1 MTVFSQTKRW
11 LPIAI
16 FVMLLL
22 TLALAPR
29 QSPERGGSTYSRDPD
44 GYGAWYAYMEDRGTP
59 VQRWRKSPS
68 DWEDYALA
76 QSQKITLIQI
86 HSAPRGIGATAWLKN
101 AKSTLV
107 SIGID
112 SSATIAPFRTS
123 HSTPSGTVQIETR
136 RRFPWSDLDPENSAP
151 LLSDEF
157 GVIVW
162 KRSVESGG
170 GENLIVINSPH
181 FAANAYQDF
190 PGNYEFLAQ
199 LVTQTEGEVWV
210 DEYLHGYRDEVISS
224 AEKVP
229 LSLMTWETYLRQS
242 PLFLLLVQGG
252 VIVFL
257 LFIAQNQRF
266 GSPSLLNPP
275 SIDNTIAYIG
285 ALAGV
290 LRQANSSTFV
300 WETLAKAER
309 IYLQNQLGLGK
320 GTIERSDLERV
331 WTEQTGRSSEE
342 LQLFFSPPTQ
352 GSETALSEWLIH
364 SIKIR
369 QQFAEK
375 NKTTSMQ

>member
-1 MTVFSQTKRW
+1 MTVFSHTKRW
-11 LPIAI
+11 LPIVI

-44 GYGAWYAYMEDRGTP
+44 GYGAWYAYMQDRGTP
-59 VQRWRKSPS
+59 VQRWRKSPYE
-68 DWEDYALA
+68 WENYALA

-86 HSAPRGIGATAWLKN
+86 HSTPRDVGATAWLKN
-101 AKSTLV
+101 PKSTLI
-107 SIGID
+107 SIGIN
-112 SSATIAPFRTS
+112 SPATIAPFRTS
-123 HSTPSGTVQIETR
+123 HSTPSGTIQLETR
-136 RRFPWSDLDPENSAP
+136 RRLLWSDLDPENSAA

-157 GVIVW
+157 GVIAW
-162 KRSVESGG
+162 KRSQEVSGEG
-170 GENLIVINSPH
+170 NLILINSPH

-210 DEYLHGYRDEVISS
+210 DEYLHGYRDKVISPDDQAQIS
-224 AEKVP
+224 
-229 LSLMTWETYLRQS
+229 SMTWETYLRQS
-242 PLFLLLVQGG
+242 PLLLMLVQGG
-252 VIVFL
+252 VILLL
-257 LFIAQNQRF
+257 LFISQNQRL
-266 GSPSLLNPP
+266 GSPSPLNAVTL
-275 SIDNTIAYIG
+275 DNTIAYIR

-290 LRQANSSTFV
+290 LRQANSSGFV
-300 WETLAKAER
+300 WETLAKAEQ
-309 IYLQNQLGLGK
+309 IYLQNQLGLGQ
-320 GTIERSDLERV
+320 GTIDRSDLERV

-342 LQLFFSPPTQ
+342 LQLFFSQPTQ

-375 NKTTSMQ
+375 NKTEQE

>member
-59 VQRWRKSPS
+59 VQRWRKSPD
-68 DWEDYALA
+68 DWENYALA
-76 QSQKITLIQI
+76 QSQPITLIQI
-86 HSAPRGIGATAWLKN
+86 HSAPRGLFIPLAWLKN
-101 AKSTLV
+101 PKSTLV

-112 SSATIAPFRTS
+112 SPATIAPFRTS

-136 RRFPWSDLDPENSAP
+136 RRFPWSDLDPTPSSA
-151 LLSDEF
+151 LLFDEF
-157 GVIVW
+157 GVIAW
-162 KRSVESGG
+162 QRSGESIGR
-170 GENLIVINSPH
+170 ENGRESLIVINSPH
-181 FAANAYQDF
+181 FAANAYQDY

-199 LVTQTEGEVWV
+199 LVTQTKGEVWV

-224 AEKVP
+224 TEKVP
-229 LSLMTWETYLRQS
+229 LALMTWETYLRQS

-252 VIVFL
+252 VVVLF
-257 LFIAQNQRF
+257 LFISQNQRF
-266 GSPSLLNPP
+266 GSPSPLNPP
-275 SIDNTIAYIG
+275 SIDNTIAYIR

-320 GTIERSDLERV
+320 GTIERSDLEQV

-342 LQLFFSPPTQ
+342 LQLFFNPPAQ
-352 GSETALSEWLIH
+352 GSEIHLSAWLVH
-364 SIKIR
+364 SMNIR
-369 QQFAEK
+369 QHFAEK
-375 NKTTSMQ
+375 M